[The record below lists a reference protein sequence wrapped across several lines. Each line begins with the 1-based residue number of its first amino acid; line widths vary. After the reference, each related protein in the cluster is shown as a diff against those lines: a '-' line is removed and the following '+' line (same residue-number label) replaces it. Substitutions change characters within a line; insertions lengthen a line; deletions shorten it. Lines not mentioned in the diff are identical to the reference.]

1 MVPDTI
7 RVSIGTASVLGLAE
21 CWLDEKPTTAYLMT
35 HTEGSCIANCS
46 FCPQARES
54 PSRKQLLSRVLWPAF
69 STERV
74 LDGFRNPKSDVLE
87 RICIQA
93 VNYPGF
99 LEDVVALL
107 EAFKDISDL
116 PVSLDSP
123 PLYRMEMERLKETG
137 LDRIGLPLD
146 AATAELFD
154 KVKGRGVGGPYRW
167 ERHMESLEEAI
178 GLFGV
183 GGVITNLIVGL
194 GETEEEVI
202 TLIQRLKD
210 MGVQTALFAFT
221 PIPGTAF
228 SRLPQPPLESYRRVQ
243 LARYL
248 ITKGM
253 ARCDEMEFDEK
264 GRITDFSGD
273 PDEVKEILLTGEAF
287 RTSGCPGCN
296 RPYYNER
303 PSGPLYNY
311 PRGLSREEAVREA
324 ELVGLMKDE

>member
-1 MVPDTI
+1 MVPDTV
-7 RVSIGTASVLGLAE
+7 RVSIGTASVLGLAK

-35 HTEGSCIANCS
+35 YTKGSCIANCS

-74 LDGFRNPKSDVLE
+74 LNCFKNPKYEVLE

-99 LEDVVALL
+99 LEDVVILL
-107 EAFKDISDL
+107 KAFKEVSDL
-116 PVSLDSP
+116 PISLDSP
-123 PLYRMEMERLKETG
+123 PLNRVEMARLKDTG

-154 KVKGRGVGGPYRW
+154 KVKGQAVGGPYRW
-167 ERHMESLEEAI
+167 ERHIEALEEAI
-178 GLFGV
+178 DLFGV
-183 GGVITNLIVGL
+183 DRVMTNLIIGL
-194 GETEEEVI
+194 GETEEEAVS
-202 TLIQRLKD
+202 LIQRLKD

-221 PIPGTAF
+221 PIPGTIL
-228 SRLPQPPLESYRRVQ
+228 SRLPQPPLESYRRIQ

-248 ITKGM
+248 ITEGM
-253 ARCDEMEFDEK
+253 ASWSEMKFDEG

-273 PDEVKEILLTGEAF
+273 LDEVKDILLTGEPF
-287 RTSGCPGCN
+287 RTCGCPGCN

-311 PRGLSREEAVREA
+311 PRGLDKEEAVKEA
-324 ELVGLMKDE
+324 ELVGLMKYE